1 MHRAAILFTVL
12 NVTLLSAEATVTS
25 ATSASPCSSRISGIS
40 LTNNYGHRHYQT
52 KSNLLPLAFKS
63 SSWVRKRQD
72 TSRDID
78 ERRANKKNRLLS
90 RSGDMSSR
98 VKKAVEN
105 LLGFDR
111 IIDSVFEDADT
122 NHDGTISLS
131 EVQTLIL
138 EMYVKINRAAPIP
151 PPNREK
157 INAIF
162 DRADADKNNKLSQ
175 KEFSELASVL
185 ASRATTRL
193 VAHKIVSF
201 VVAPLLAIKTVDWLS
216 GKELSRLAP
225 NIFKDR
231 MTDANIWKTALTVV
245 FVKGLGDV
253 VISSVTQVMD
263 AFHLK
268 KKSTSD

>member
-1 MHRAAILFTVL
+1 MPKIAILFALL
-12 NVTLLSAEATVTS
+12 NLPLLPVEATPS
-25 ATSASPCSSRISGIS
+25 SASLISGIS
-40 LTNNYGHRHYQT
+40 LTKKYGHRRNYQT
-52 KSNLLPLAFKS
+52 RSNLLPLAFKS
-63 SSWVRKRQD
+63 SSWVRKRKD
-72 TSRDID
+72 TSREID
-78 ERRANKKNRLLS
+78 GRRVDKKNRLLLGA
-90 RSGDMSSR
+90 RDMSSK
-98 VKKAVEN
+98 VKKAMGN

-111 IIDSVFEDADT
+111 IVDSVFEDADT

-151 PPNREK
+151 PPTREK
-157 INAIF
+157 VNTIF
-162 DRADADKNNKLSQ
+162 DRADVDQNNKLSK
-175 KEFSELASVL
+175 KEFSELAGVL

-225 NIFKDR
+225 NILKDR
-231 MTDANIWKTALTVV
+231 MTDANVWKTALTVV

-253 VISSVTQVMD
+253 VISSVTLVMD

-268 KKSTSD
+268 KK

>member
-1 MHRAAILFTVL
+1 MSAEPMKRVAILF
-12 NVTLLSAEATVTS
+12 NLLQLPLLLVG
-25 ATSASPCSSRISGIS
+25 ATSSPFASLHSRISGIS
-40 LTNNYGHRHYQT
+40 STNNYGHRRHYQT
-52 KSNLLPLAFKS
+52 RSNLPLAFKS
-63 SSWVRKRQD
+63 SSWVRKRKD
-72 TSRDID
+72 TSREID
-78 ERRANKKNRLLS
+78 ERYVDKKNRALVGAQDLS
-90 RSGDMSSR
+90 SK
-98 VKKAVEN
+98 VKKAVGN

-151 PPNREK
+151 PPTREK
-157 INAIF
+157 VNTIF
-162 DRADADKNNKLSQ
+162 DRADVDKNRRLS
-175 KEFSELASVL
+175 KNEFSELAAVL

-216 GKELSRLAP
+216 GKELARLVP
-225 NIFKDR
+225 NTFKDR
-231 MTDANIWKTALTVV
+231 MTDANVWKTALTVV

-253 VISSVTQVMD
+253 VISSVTLVMD

-268 KKSTSD
+268 KK